1 MQFHIFYNG
10 IGDGEILLVVRGYG
24 TFAMG
29 GVLYLMNVYW
39 YSNSTLP
46 MGFLTW
52 LPGAQTDDNI
62 IHYHWKVD
70 HLKKLV
76 DQQIG
81 GDELPSAYLAHGA
94 SIFVKKITC
103 E

>member
-46 MGFLTW
+46 MGFLT
-52 LPGAQTDDNI
+52 
-62 IHYHWKVD
+62 
-70 HLKKLV
+70 
-76 DQQIG
+76 
-81 GDELPSAYLAHGA
+81 
-94 SIFVKKITC
+94 
-103 E
+103 